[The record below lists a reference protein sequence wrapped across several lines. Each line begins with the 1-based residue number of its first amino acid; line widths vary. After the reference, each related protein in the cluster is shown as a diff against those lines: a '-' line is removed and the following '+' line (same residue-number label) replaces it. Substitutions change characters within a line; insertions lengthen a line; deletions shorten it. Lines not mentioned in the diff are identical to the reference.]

1 MTTMDHLVIPEHLQA
16 RWSAKRRGRW
26 IQLVASLIAIG
37 CVVLAGMQLGPL
49 NAIRKDMQLII
60 DPDDIRGVPPDIAVM
75 TKMGTL
81 RLLAMDVAFARMER
95 LKEEGKFYELMQLSN
110 AVCKLAPRYASVWQ
124 YAAWN
129 MAYNISVS
137 EYHPEA
143 RWKWVTNGIELLR
156 DQGIPYNPKSIGL
169 YKELA
174 WIYWHKVA
182 DYSDDAH
189 FVYKAHV
196 AVEMERILGAPSPAL
211 TEEQMIDAIRVI
223 AEAPRKVEALIGQDA
238 EVASLVER
246 LAQVGLEPSALLLD
260 FVAQHMRSEIQ
271 LSELLA
277 ETQDEEPDAIRRRS
291 RLAVLSDAAS
301 KPAAERLLAAVRH
314 QTLRDKLHLDPEWML
329 ALMEKY
335 GPLDWRSPYSL
346 TLYWASKGDM
356 VTKGQLNL
364 DPSDS
369 MNTVRYIF
377 FALTSSIERGRITL
391 EPNFEN
397 PGRSFV
403 DMLPDTRFI
412 PHLFDAFLE
421 LGAEQYSDMPGFIEG
436 TPGPNYWAGF
446 VNWLH
451 DAIRMLVFEGGQR
464 NRVLAQEYYTY
475 LRRMH
480 TEDDGSPREVYLKSL
495 EDFVMSVIKD
505 QLITL
510 KKSSATVTQ
519 LLTRSLREL
528 SLGRQD
534 ISKGFVERA
543 AIVWRR
549 YMADNVGLRNTLEPL
564 NIMRRDAIVV
574 FMQSPVVPTAYKA
587 RLWDRLDE
595 QARRMTYDAL
605 LPFIT
610 ELCASGD
617 PPLSVEKFLPQ
628 PPGMEAYRETP
639 ETGRE
644 RIDDET
650 HQGTKKFEP

>member
-26 IQLVASLIAIG
+26 IQLAASLIAVV
-37 CVVLAGMQLGPL
+37 CVVLAGMQLKPL
-49 NAIRKDMQLII
+49 NTIRKDMQLII
-60 DPDDIRGVPPDIAVM
+60 NPEDLRGVPPDIAIM

-143 RWKWVTNGIELLR
+143 RWNWVTNGIKLLR
-156 DQGIPYNPKSIGL
+156 DQGIPYNPKAIGL

-196 AVEMERILGAPSPAL
+196 AVEMERILGAPAPTI
-211 TEEQMIDAIRVI
+211 TEKEMIDAIRVI
-223 AEAPRKVEALIGQDA
+223 ADAPRQVDALIGQDA

-246 LAQVGLEPSALLLD
+246 LAQVGFQPDAALLA
-260 FVAQHMRSEIQ
+260 FVAHYMRSQIQ
-271 LSELLA
+271 LSELLTEMPNEE
-277 ETQDEEPDAIRRRS
+277 ETAIWRRT
-291 RLAVLSDAAS
+291 RLAVLSDPAS
-301 KPAAERLLAAVRH
+301 KPAVDRLLAAVRH
-314 QTLRDKLHLDPEWML
+314 QTLRDELHLDPDWML
-329 ALMEKY
+329 TLMEKY
-335 GPLDWRSPYSL
+335 GPLDWRSPYTL
-346 TLYWASKGDM
+346 TLYWATLGDE
-356 VTKGQLNL
+356 VTKGQRNL

-377 FALTSSIERGRITL
+377 FALTSSIERGRIHL
-391 EPNFEN
+391 EPDFDN

-412 PHLFDAFLE
+412 PYLCDAFLE

-451 DAIRMLVFEGGQR
+451 DAIRMLIFEGGQP
-464 NRVLAQEYYTY
+464 NRVLAEEYYAY

-480 TEDDGSPREVYLKSL
+480 TEDDGSPREEYLQSL
-495 EDFVMSVIKD
+495 EDFVMSAIKD
-505 QLITL
+505 QLITF
-510 KKSSATVTQ
+510 KKSNATVIQ

-528 SLGRQD
+528 SLGRED
-534 ISKGFVERA
+534 ISKGFIERA
-543 AIVWRR
+543 AIVWRS
-549 YMADNVGLRNTLEPL
+549 YTADNIGFKNQLPPL
-564 NIMRRDAIVV
+564 NILRRDAIIV

-587 RLWDRLDE
+587 RLWARLDE

-605 LPFIT
+605 LPYIT
-610 ELCASGD
+610 QLCASGD
-617 PPLSVEKFLPQ
+617 PPLSVAKFLPQ
-628 PPGMEAYRETP
+628 PPGMEAYRENP
-639 ETGRE
+639 VTGPLRV
-644 RIDDET
+644 DDET
-650 HQGTKKFEP
+650 QQGTKKFEP